1 MRFLLNLML
10 SFPILTSVIILT
22 ILLNLRNRK
31 TTSLFKR
38 ERESFWEKESLANST
53 RKKDLSNLHYITI
66 PEKSLPF
73 IETNDEIINSCH
85 NNIRKLMSEQI
96 VNLTG
101 YTNTEL
107 KLEYG
112 AANLN
117 TLSKYDSNFTELC
130 RVLNKWGSRLSEL
143 GYTFEACTVLEFAVS
158 VLSDVSS
165 TYKTLGRIYVQ
176 NGDSQKIDNLLN
188 QAEKLN
194 SLSKPVIIK
203 ALSELKDSSVS

>member
-1 MRFLLNLML
+1 MRFLLNIML

-31 TTSLFKR
+31 TTSLFKK
-38 ERESFWEKESLANST
+38 ERASFWEKESIANST

-85 NNIRKLMSEQI
+85 NSIHKLMSEQI

-117 TLSKYDSNFTELC
+117 TLSGYDSNFTELC
-130 RVLNKWGSRLSEL
+130 RTLNKWGDRLLEL
-143 GYTFEACTVLEFAVS
+143 GYVTEARTVLEFAVS

-165 TYKTLGRIYVQ
+165 TYKTLGKIYIQ
-176 NGDSQKIDNLLN
+176 NGDFSKIDNLLN
-188 QAEKLN
+188 EAEKLN
-194 SLSKPVIIK
+194 SLSKQVIIK
-203 ALSELKDSSVS
+203 ALSELKNSSIS

>member
-1 MRFLLNLML
+1 MRFLLNIML
-10 SFPILTSVIILT
+10 SFPILTIVIILT

-85 NNIRKLMSEQI
+85 NNIHKLMTESI

-130 RVLNKWGSRLSEL
+130 RVLNKWGSRLLEL
-143 GYTFEACTVLEFAVS
+143 EYTVEACTVLEFAVS
-158 VLSDVSS
+158 ILSDVSS
-165 TYKTLGRIYVQ
+165 TYKTLGRIYIQ
-176 NGDSQKIDNLLN
+176 NGDSSKIDNLLN
-188 QAEKLN
+188 EAEKLN

-203 ALSELKDSSVS
+203 ALSELKNSSVS